1 MDTKYKWCPRWE
13 IRIMPEHWR
22 DKKPIEGLPAGL
34 ISWFSPGDKPVVLV
48 TFWVALIGGDL
59 PRVRASWPGRRDPR
73 SLFWPGGDFILH
85 FLTDENLAEVG
96 RLAGSGRLCFDAEAD
111 LGLVASPSAAVRAP
125 LYRQFPMQLE
135 CCSGKIETDARRSLI
150 EFLGKTKKDRLIT
163 AGRFRCRKREAAEVQ
178 SSLSDQRSWST

>member
-1 MDTKYKWCPRWE
+1 
-13 IRIMPEHWR
+13 MPEHWR

-135 CCSGKIETDARRSLI
+135 CCSGKIETDAQDPEIAGKVLRVHCATSEIDCAAEMDLHG
-150 EFLGKTKKDRLIT
+150 LGL
-163 AGRFRCRKREAAEVQ
+163 FRCFSSSGSPRK
-178 SSLSDQRSWST
+178 